1 VKASPLVELR
11 THSARHQ
18 VEPTIYDQ
26 AMVRARRPRHFVSR
40 RTILLLRPLFRYS
53 LARDAYVLR
62 LVGST
67 RGPVLRRE
75 RRRRQREHAGPERRK
90 GGIVLS

>member
-1 VKASPLVELR
+1 MAETAGVPAGGIASRV
-11 THSARHQ
+11 
-18 VEPTIYDQ
+18 
-26 AMVRARRPRHFVSR
+26 MVRAHRPRRYVSR
-40 RTILLLRPLFRYS
+40 VTLRLLQPLFRYS

-62 LVGST
+62 LVGRS

-75 RRRRQREHAGPERRK
+75 RRHSQREHAGPERRN